1 MKITLPSGHTIKQGT
16 HRTRRDVIP
25 SKEFWRALAESEQR
39 AIAGSG
45 TQAAKAFLWELS
57 ICDTFTPQD
66 VLAALNRMEA
76 ATLITAER
84 KAEIINALR

>member
-1 MKITLPSGHTIKQGT
+1 MSRVKLPNIITPERIVDAKS
-16 HRTRRDVIP
+16 
-25 SKEFWRALAESEQR
+25 FWRALSESEQR

-45 TQAAKAFLWELS
+45 TQAAKALLWELS
-57 ICDTFTPQD
+57 ICGNLTQAEA
-66 VLAALNRMEA
+66 LAALNRMEA